1 MRRDP
6 WNFTWLHYGSA
17 YDAMFGPRA
26 NIDRDLLNLALKI
39 IKGEEFTPEDLQ
51 LQQNEPEA
59 LEKML
64 RELKEF
70 MEK

>member
-1 MRRDP
+1 
-6 WNFTWLHYGSA
+6 
-17 YDAMFGPRA
+17 MFGPRA